1 GGPLIS
7 HEPGSATAHLDT
19 YAVVHQLDKVD
30 GSGGDATLGVRY
42 LDDVVQRGGR
52 WVIRHRQARILWHR
66 ASAGSAGQ
74 PASLFRSSRPDVRAV
89 ASPSTMVTS
98 PLTTVALKPTDRCD
112 RRFPPA
118 GRSFTILGTAGPTT
132 PGSNTLRSATMPS
145 RSRPRSENPHARAGA

>member
-1 GGPLIS
+1 MPDALVAWLRDVEELRSLPQRYARAIDARDIDGLALLFHPDGVVDGMRGSSPVPAYIDGLRDAKRVFESSMHVLGDPLIS

-66 ASAGSAGQ
+66 ASAG
-74 PASLFRSSRPDVRAV
+74 
-89 ASPSTMVTS
+89 
-98 PLTTVALKPTDRCD
+98 
-112 RRFPPA
+112 
-118 GRSFTILGTAGPTT
+118 
-132 PGSNTLRSATMPS
+132 
-145 RSRPRSENPHARAGA
+145 

>member
-1 GGPLIS
+1 MIDGDARVEWLAQREDLRSLPQRYARAIDARDIDAVAALFDPEGTVDGARGPASVPDYVEMLRQSGPAFQTTMHVLGDPLIS

-66 ASAGSAGQ
+66 ASAG
-74 PASLFRSSRPDVRAV
+74 
-89 ASPSTMVTS
+89 
-98 PLTTVALKPTDRCD
+98 
-112 RRFPPA
+112 
-118 GRSFTILGTAGPTT
+118 
-132 PGSNTLRSATMPS
+132 
-145 RSRPRSENPHARAGA
+145 